1 MCSIRINVIFL
12 LIFLLTLSVPPLVD
26 SLSSNQMDEVW
37 RNTAIKRT
45 TSLMKDT
52 HIHTILTSDDEEN
65 DFDFRSSALNEGK
78 TMRSSRNSKGL
89 LIGFLTST
97 FNIISKIN

>member
-1 MCSIRINVIFL
+1 MCSIKIDVIFL

-26 SLSSNQMDEVW
+26 SLSSNQIDEVW

-52 HIHTILTSDDEEN
+52 HIHDTILTSDDEEN

-78 TMRSSRNSKGL
+78 TMRSS
-89 LIGFLTST
+89 
-97 FNIISKIN
+97 